1 MHKTTFG
8 DPRPNTFAEIEE
20 ALMELDYLMEG
31 GGAHARIN
39 PPDPASDGTV
49 FQGYT
54 AEAVDDAGVE
64 FATAGYPDRESLV
77 NDLKAAGFETF
88 EDMK

>member
-1 MHKTTFG
+1 MHRTGFG
-8 DPRPNTFAEIEE
+8 DPRPNTLAEIEE
-20 ALMELDYLMEG
+20 ALMELDYLTQG
-31 GGAHARIN
+31 GGTHARIN

-54 AEAVDDAGVE
+54 AEAIDDAGIE

-77 NDLKAAGFETF
+77 HDLQANGFTSF
-88 EDMK
+88 EDMT